1 MFRQLTLFCL
11 MLLLLVACAPA
22 SPAAE
27 PAAIE
32 EKQGDSMT
40 GDATMADKDD
50 DMAGDMMEEKDD
62 GMAGDMMDEK
72 DDDMAGDMMEEKDD
86 DMAGDMMDE
95 KDDDMAGGMMEE
107 KDDMMAGDMME
118 TPAWFT
124 MPLTDIHSGESFT
137 VKELEGK
144 VILIETMA
152 IWCSNCLRQQQEI
165 KSLHALLGER
175 DDLVSVAI
183 NIDPNE
189 QAGAL
194 KSYTMRHG
202 FDWVYTVAP
211 VELSRELSQLY
222 GNQILNP
229 PSVPMF
235 IIDRK
240 GEVHLLPSG
249 IKSAAELQR
258 ALEPFL
264 EM

>member
-11 MLLLLVACAPA
+11 MLLLLAACAPA
-22 SPAAE
+22 GPAAE
-27 PAAIE
+27 PAA
-32 EKQGDSMT
+32 
-40 GDATMADKDD
+40 
-50 DMAGDMMEEKDD
+50 MEEKPADAMMADNNGGMMDEKEDD
-62 GMAGDMMDEK
+62 MAGDMMDEK
-72 DDDMAGDMMEEKDD
+72 DDDMAGDVMDEKDD

-95 KDDDMAGGMMEE
+95 KDDDMAGDMMDE
-107 KDDMMAGDMME
+107 KDDDMAGDMME
-118 TPAWFT
+118 TPAWFHI
-124 MPLTDIHSGESFT
+124 PLTDIHTGDSFT
-137 VKELEGK
+137 ITDLKGQVVL
-144 VILIETMA
+144 VETMA
-152 IWCSNCLRQQQEI
+152 IWCSNCLRQQQEV
-165 KSLHALLGER
+165 KSLHALFGER

-189 QAGAL
+189 QEAAL

-211 VELSRELSQLY
+211 AELSRELSQLY
-222 GNQILNP
+222 GHQILNP
-229 PSVPMF
+229 PSAPMF

-258 ALEPFL
+258 ALAPFL